1 MQTLQLLEKA
11 LGVNP
16 SPKHWCDKLKLNRTA
31 INCARNRGRLSPSI
45 AGGLAIE
52 LGENPIQ
59 WMAVAAMEAEPE
71 STLKKELLRRVTSL
85 YVALGQLV
93 AFFQRPRLSCR

>member
-11 LGVNP
+11 LEINP

-31 INCARNRGRLSPSI
+31 INCARNRGRLSPAI

-52 LGENPIQ
+52 LGENAIQ
-59 WMAVAAMEAEPE
+59 WIAIAALEAEPE
-71 STLKKELLRRVTSL
+71 SSNKKRLMDCVTSL
-85 YVALGQLV
+85 
-93 AFFQRPRLSCR
+93 